1 MQQNQLNDLIESHY
15 DTLVLGFQEILNE
28 IRTFNETQMKREF
41 EKLIETTVLD
51 IGKIFKNL
59 LVLYIFFNL
68 NLKIFAKRNSL
79 IS

>member
-15 DTLVLGFQEILNE
+15 DTLVLGFQDILNE

-51 IGKIFKNL
+51 IGKIFKSFLAFYN
-59 LVLYIFFNL
+59 FFL
-68 NLKIFAKRNSL
+68 
-79 IS
+79 